1 MLGYKIKTLRIKNQL
16 TQKQLADKLGLAQ
29 STIGMI
35 ESGKRDVSFEILIKI
50 ADLFNVSTDYLTR
63 KSAKA
68 VIEDKLEEL
77 NMTFEELSDKTKI
90 PMVFFDKLDDIIPYE
105 GDYERIQVIAR
116 ALNIEPIDLANA
128 LHRQEPPITYEKLDK
143 WDKKYNSRDLSEK
156 ANYIELGKVV
166 EECRKYKEYSITNL
180 VSRIAQDDNK
190 RKKIE
195 KIIYDLE
202 HYNWTKEKLSKPD
215 LIELLSKIATET
227 NTSYPATF
235 EKYVDKIYADIEN
248 ENQIREDSAPYN
260 TGGFTTPEAAMQFIL
275 KQPAVMGFGGFDVN
289 KMRDEEII
297 EFANELL
304 NQLKLISYKYKK

>member
-1 MLGYKIKTLRIKNQL
+1 MFGENIKRIRELKGLGVNELSRLSGVNASYISAMERGEKENPTIVTLK
-16 TQKQLADKLGLAQ
+16 KLADA
-29 STIGMI
+29 
-35 ESGKRDVSFEILIKI
+35 
-50 ADLFNVSTDYLTR
+50 
-63 KSAKA
+63 
-68 VIEDKLEEL
+68 LEVTVDEL
-77 NMTFEELSDKTKI
+77 MRS
-90 PMVFFDKLDDIIPYE
+90 
-105 GDYERIQVIAR
+105 
-116 ALNIEPIDLANA
+116 EPIT
-128 LHRQEPPITYEKLDK
+128 EEKLRK
-143 WDKKYNSRDLSEK
+143 WDKKYSSRDLSEK
-156 ANYIELGKVV
+156 ANYIELGKAI

-235 EKYVDKIYADIEN
+235 EKYVDEIYADVEKS
-248 ENQIREDSAPYN
+248 NQLKEESELYT
-260 TGGFTTPEAAMQFIL
+260 TGEFTTPEAAMQFIL
-275 KQPAVMGFGGFDVN
+275 KQPAVMGFGGFDIK
-289 KMRDEEII
+289 KMSDDEIV